1 MKRFRFAPLPYT
13 KTQPHNM
20 DSKPAPATNTF
31 GKRTTDNTDMG
42 GTSEINGLTI
52 RWRAADTPFENA
64 RGTVSVHEVLQ
75 AAASRLSSIQRT
87 AQATDINARALWHV
101 TNAIDQLAG
110 IVPAEDVS
118 KFLKELPE

>member
-1 MKRFRFAPLPYT
+1 
-13 KTQPHNM
+13 M
-20 DSKPAPATNTF
+20 DHKPAQATNTF
-31 GKRTTDNTDMG
+31 RKQTADNTDMG
-42 GTSEINGLTI
+42 GTSHINGLVI
-52 RWRAADTPFENA
+52 QWRAADTPFENA

-87 AQATDINARALWHV
+87 AQASDVNARALWHV